1 MWSSEIALT
10 CGLRMV
16 LGAGCARLFPIDVDL
31 QGDWAG
37 DFHGHFADGGVFD
50 ADCWMVS
57 DQLAG

>member
-1 MWSSEIALT
+1 
-10 CGLRMV
+10 MV

-37 DFHGHFADGGVFD
+37 NFHGHFADGGVFD